1 MGKRMKEIPTTS
13 NNNNSNHD
21 AGEETDPYG
30 EIDEKTTNEKTSGKI
45 FLNLNYKSL

>member
-21 AGEETDPYG
+21 AGEETDPY
-30 EIDEKTTNEKTSGKI
+30 EQTTNEKTSGKL
-45 FLNLNYKSL
+45 FLNLN